1 MKRLVVVGGNAAGL
15 SAASY
20 VKRRMPHVEV
30 LVFERTN
37 HASYASCGLPYLIE
51 GIAGDPLNLIA
62 LPVKALRE
70 KRGIDIRLRHEVAGI
85 DTKRRTVTVKNLGD
99 SGVCDYSYD
108 RLVISTGASPVKL
121 SVPGIDLD
129 GVFTLR
135 SLDDGIR
142 LKSFIESRSPK
153 RVVVVGGGY
162 VGLEMAEAFSV
173 RSLDVTLVEK
183 MDRVLGNF
191 DPEIATPV
199 QDKLREKGVSLLLGS
214 GLRAIEKAGEELSV
228 VTEEGFIPCDLVL
241 IGVGVKPDVS
251 LAAAAGI
258 ELGQTGAI
266 WVNDRME
273 TSEEHVY
280 ACGDCAEAYHRLI
293 RRNTWIPLGDT
304 ANKQGRVAG
313 ANIAGEDVSFPGIIG
328 TAATKVFDLELARTG
343 LGEEEAVR
351 EGFSVYTT
359 FVESSTRAHYYP
371 GRKDISIKLI
381 VERGT
386 KRLLGAQ
393 AVGGE
398 AVAKR
403 IDVFATAIWAGMTAD
418 ELAWVD
424 LTYVPPV
431 APVWDPILLAAQV
444 GMKEN

>member
-1 MKRLVVVGGNAAGL
+1 MERLIVVGGNAAGL

-20 VKRRMPHVEV
+20 VKRRMPNVDV
-30 LVFERTN
+30 LVFERTSN
-37 HASYASCGLPYLIE
+37 ASYASCGLPYLIE
-51 GIAGDPLNLIA
+51 GITGEPHELIA
-62 LPVKALRE
+62 LPVKTLRE
-70 KRGIDIRLRHEVAGI
+70 KRGINVRLRSEVAGI
-85 DTKRRTVTVKNLGD
+85 DTKRRVVTVKNLDEG
-99 SGVCDYSYD
+99 GEHEYSYD
-108 RLVISTGASPVKL
+108 RLVISTGAFPVRPN
-121 SVPGIDLD
+121 VPGIDLD

-135 SLDDGIR
+135 SLDDGIK
-142 LKSFIESRSPK
+142 LKSFIEGRSPK
-153 RVVVVGGGY
+153 RVVIVGGGY

-173 RSLDVTLVEK
+173 QSFDVTVLEK
-183 MDRVLGNF
+183 MNRVLGNF
-191 DPEIATPV
+191 DTEIATIV
-199 QDKLREKGVSLLLGS
+199 EQKLKERGVRLLLGS
-214 GLRAIEKAGEELSV
+214 GLKAIERVGEEMRV
-228 VTEEGFIPCDLVL
+228 VTEDSLVPCDLVV

-251 LAAAAGI
+251 LARAAGI

-273 TSEEHVY
+273 TSKEHVY

-293 RRNTWIPLGDT
+293 KRNTWIPLGDT

-343 LGEEEAVR
+343 LGEDEAVR
-351 EGFSVYTT
+351 EGFSVYTV

-371 GRKDISIKLI
+371 GRKNISIKLI

-393 AVGGE
+393 AAGGE

-403 IDVFATAIWAGMTAD
+403 VDVFATAIWAGMTVD
-418 ELAWVD
+418 EIAWID

-431 APVWDPILLAAQV
+431 APVWDPILVAAQV